1 MGEFV
6 TMDEATQYNRP
17 LIVSAGVVLRDGR
30 VMICRRKPEV
40 HNGLKWEFPGG
51 KLEEGESPEE
61 ALAREL
67 KEELDIKVEVG
78 CVCDAVLY
86 QYPEKAVLVLFYL
99 CAIREGE
106 PVPVDCD
113 AISWAA
119 PEELP
124 EYNFSGADAEFVR
137 RLKNRQQHFEL

>member
-1 MGEFV
+1 M
-6 TMDEATQYNRP
+6 EAVNQNNRP

-30 VMICRRKPEV
+30 VMVCRRRPGV

-51 KLEEGESPEE
+51 KLEEGESPEA

-67 KEELDIKVEVG
+67 KEELDIGVEVG
-78 CVCDAVLY
+78 RICDAVLY
-86 QYPEKAVLVLFYL
+86 RYSERTVLVLFYL

-113 AISWAA
+113 AISWAT

-124 EYNFSGADAEFVR
+124 DYNFSGADAEFVR
-137 RLKNRQQHFEL
+137 RLQDRQRRFDIED